1 MPGLTDVAE
10 MIRSIGAAARLT
22 ASEAREARAEVD
34 RLGEAQAKQT
44 TAGMT
49 SGSSGGSLGVSSSD
63 LGDPRDA
70 EGQAARMIASIR
82 NATGR

>member
-1 MPGLTDVAE
+1 MASIYDMVQAFQQLGETMRAVGDEAE
-10 MIRSIGAAARLT
+10 QAT
-22 ASEAREARAEVD
+22 EKVRETARAVE
-34 RLGEAQAKQT
+34 T

-49 SGSSGGSLGVSSSD
+49 SGSSGGSLGVSSTD

-70 EGQAARMIASIR
+70 EGQMAAAVAAIR

>member
-1 MPGLTDVAE
+1 MA
-10 MIRSIGAAARLT
+10 SIYDMVQAYMK
-22 ASEAREARAEVD
+22 
-34 RLGEAQAKQT
+34 LGESIRAVVDEAEST
-44 TAGMT
+44 TAKVKETGRATETT
-49 SGSSGGSLGVSSSD
+49 SRIQNESSGGSLGVSSSD